1 MLEIHWKCFSLEQ
14 SHSTKDEGFKLWDHP
29 DIESRSFKALQAAKC
44 AQMQEKNLF
53 ATFHMLLFE
62 AFHREPK
69 DTTSEAVLKEIAR
82 KANLDVERFK
92 EDLRSEQS
100 RKLVGQDHMEG
111 KEKYKLFGV
120 PTMIIDESRP
130 FFLKLGKLPD
140 STKDHVTFFQ
150 EVRKLITKRPYLLEI
165 KKT

>member
-1 MLEIHWKCFSLEQ
+1 
-14 SHSTKDEGFKLWDHP
+14 
-29 DIESRSFKALQAAKC
+29 
-44 AQMQEKNLF
+44 MQGSDLF
-53 ATFHMLLFE
+53 EAFHMLLFE

-69 DTTSEAVLKEIAR
+69 DTASESVLGDIAR
-82 KANLDVERFK
+82 KANLDVNRFE

-111 KEKYKLFGV
+111 EEKHQLFGV
-120 PTMIIDESRP
+120 PTIIIDESRP

-140 STKDHVTFFQ
+140 AKDENVTFFR
-150 EVRKLITKRPYLLEI
+150 ELKEIITKHPYLLEI